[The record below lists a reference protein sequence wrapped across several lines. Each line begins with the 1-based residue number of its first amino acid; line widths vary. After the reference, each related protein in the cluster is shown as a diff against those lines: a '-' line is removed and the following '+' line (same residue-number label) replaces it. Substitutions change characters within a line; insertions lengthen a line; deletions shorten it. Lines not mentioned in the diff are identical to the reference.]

1 MTGTIS
7 KLLEAYENGKMSR
20 RTLIQGLAV
29 LAAGAT
35 AAEAAGFQG
44 NRINHVSLQVSN
56 LQRSTDFYQ
65 RVFGC
70 TVNKRD
76 GNNQLVF
83 GKDFFVPGGVL
94 EERLGDYEYRPSQ
107 VRMAEAVRRALEEQS
122 HVIIEAGTGTGKT
135 LAYLLPALLHGRRI
149 LVSTGTKTLQDQIF
163 YKDIPL
169 LERVMDRPIQAA
181 YLKGRNNY
189 LCRLKLETLHAEG
202 LFGSRGLR
210 NFQSILDW
218 AQQTETGDRAELGS
232 AGEDSEL
239 WARMDARRDR
249 CLGTKCKDYN
259 RCFLT
264 LMRQKAM
271 EADIVVVNH
280 HLFFADLAIRKS
292 DAAAILPDYSAVIF
306 DEAHDLEDVAT
317 EYFGFH
323 VSNYRLAEFIHD
335 ARKLEADVDV
345 VSRAA
350 ERFFNGFALLREGRH
365 PIRLLDGIDSL
376 IGALQ
381 DARHSI
387 HPEKDFA
394 GEYESL
400 ARRAGEIQSELEVFR
415 SGALENYVSWIER
428 RERGIFLEACP
439 IDVSGM
445 LSEQLFTR
453 IPTCILT
460 SATLTVADSFAYMRT
475 RLGFSEGRELSL
487 ATEFNVRKQALL
499 YIPKAMPDYRHP
511 SYVDRAAEEIRMVL
525 RASQGRAFVLF
536 TSYRQMEAL
545 YEALSP
551 DLPYP
556 CMLQGKGGGKSRLLE
571 EFKMT
576 RNAVLFA
583 TASFW
588 QGVDVKG
595 EALSAVIIDKL
606 PFQVPTDPLVAARSA
621 RIVREGGNPFAQ
633 YQVPNAILR
642 LKQGLGRLLRSTTDR
657 GILAVLDNRINTKSY
672 GRLFMES
679 LPDYEVTDSIEKLA
693 EFMG

>member
-1 MTGTIS
+1 M
-7 KLLEAYENGKMSR
+7 
-20 RTLIQGLAV
+20 Q
-29 LAAGAT
+29 
-35 AAEAAGFQG
+35 
-44 NRINHVSLQVSN
+44 
-56 LQRSTDFYQ
+56 
-65 RVFGC
+65 
-70 TVNKRD
+70 
-76 GNNQLVF
+76 
-83 GKDFFVPGGVL
+83 DFFGPGGVL
-94 EERLGDYEYRPSQ
+94 EQRLEDYEYRPSQ
-107 VRMAEAVRRALEEQS
+107 VRMAEAVHRALEEQS

-202 LFGSRGLR
+202 LFGSRELR

-218 AQQTETGDRAELGS
+218 AQQTETGDRA
-232 AGEDSEL
+232 EL

-365 PIRLLDGIDSL
+365 PIRRLDGIDSL

-381 DARHSI
+381 EARHSI
-387 HPEKDFA
+387 NQKKDFS
-394 GEYESL
+394 GEYETL
-400 ARRAGEIQSELEVFR
+400 ARRAGEIESELDIFR
-415 SGALENYVSWIER
+415 SGDLENYVSWIER
-428 RERGIFLEACP
+428 RDRGIFLEACP

-445 LSEQLFTR
+445 LAERLFTR
-453 IPTCILT
+453 VPACVLT
-460 SATLTVADSFAYMRT
+460 SATLTVGDSFRYVRARV
-475 RLGFSEGRELSL
+475 GFNQGRELSL

-499 YIPKAMPDYRHP
+499 YIPRTMPDYRHP
-511 SYVDRAAEEIRMVL
+511 SYIDRAAEEIRAIL
-525 RASQGRAFVLF
+525 KASRGRAFVLF
-536 TSYRQMEAL
+536 TSYRQMETTFQTLAG
-545 YEALSP
+545 

-556 CMLQGKGGGKSRLLE
+556 CMVQGRAAGKSRLLE
-571 EFKMT
+571 EFKVT
-576 RNAVLFA
+576 PNAVLFA

-606 PFQVPTDPLVAARSA
+606 PFQVPTVPLVAARSA

-679 LPDYEVTDSIEKLA
+679 LPDYEVTDSIEKLV
-693 EFMG
+693 EFMS

>member
-1 MTGTIS
+1 M
-7 KLLEAYENGKMSR
+7 R
-20 RTLIQGLAV
+20 
-29 LAAGAT
+29 
-35 AAEAAGFQG
+35 
-44 NRINHVSLQVSN
+44 
-56 LQRSTDFYQ
+56 
-65 RVFGC
+65 
-70 TVNKRD
+70 
-76 GNNQLVF
+76 
-83 GKDFFVPGGVL
+83 DFFGPGGIL
-94 EERLGDYEYRPSQ
+94 EERLKDYEYRPSQ
-107 VRMAEAVRRALEEQS
+107 VRMAEAVQRALEEQN

-169 LERVMDRPIQAA
+169 LESVVGRPIQAA

-202 LFGSRGLR
+202 LFSPRELR
-210 NFQSILDW
+210 TFQSILDW

-232 AGEDSEL
+232 AGENSDL
-239 WARMDARRDR
+239 WSRMDARRER
-249 CLGTKCKDYN
+249 CLGTKCKDYD

-264 LMRQKAM
+264 LTRQKAM

-280 HLFFADLAIRKS
+280 HLFFADLMIRKS
-292 DAAAILPDYSAVIF
+292 DVAAILPDYSAVIF

-345 VSRAA
+345 VAQAS
-350 ERFFNGFALLREGRH
+350 ERFFNGFALVRAGRQ
-365 PIRLLDGIDSL
+365 PITRLEGIDSL

-381 DARHSI
+381 EARHSI
-387 HPEKDFA
+387 KQMKDFS
-394 GEYESL
+394 GEYEAL
-400 ARRAGEIQSELEVFR
+400 ARRAGELESELEIFR
-415 SGALENYVSWIER
+415 SGNLENYVSWIER

-439 IDVSGM
+439 IDVSRILG
-445 LSEQLFTR
+445 ERLFKR
-453 IPTCILT
+453 VPTCVLT
-460 SATLTVADSFAYMRT
+460 SATLTVGDSFDYVRT
-475 RLGFSEGRELSL
+475 RIGFSEGRELSL

-499 YIPKAMPDYRHP
+499 YIPKKMPDYRHP
-511 SYVDRAAEEIRMVL
+511 SYLDQAAAEIRAIL
-525 RASQGRAFVLF
+525 RASEGRAFVLF
-536 TSYRQMEAL
+536 TSYRQMETMFDL
-545 YEALSP
+545 LSE

-556 CMLQGKGGGKSRLLE
+556 CMVQGKGGGKSRLLE
-571 EFKMT
+571 EFKIT
-576 RNAVLFA
+576 PNAVLFA

-621 RIVREGGNPFAQ
+621 HIRQEGGNPFAE
-633 YQVPNAILR
+633 YHVPNAILR
-642 LKQGLGRLLRSTTDR
+642 LKQGLGRLIRSTTDR
-657 GILAVLDNRINTKSY
+657 GILAVLDNRLSTKSY

-679 LPDYEVTDSIEKLA
+679 LPDYEVTDSVEKLV
-693 EFMG
+693 EFMR